1 MKSLKKKLNLKENE
15 KKALDE
21 LKKKITERF
30 SDVEIILYGSKARG
44 DADEESDIDVLI
56 LLNRDVDDRL
66 REDIFVLSFEI
77 ELKYDVV
84 FGILVESRTFWNS
97 SLAKAMPIHWNI
109 DREGIILR

>member
-1 MKSLKKKLNLKENE
+1 M
-15 KKALDE
+15 
-21 LKKKITERF
+21 
-30 SDVEIILYGSKARG
+30 
-44 DADEESDIDVLI
+44 
-56 LLNRDVDDRL
+56 DDRL
-66 REDIFVLSFEI
+66 REDIFALSFEI